1 MDLWKIYNARP
12 PVKGFTQCRCPAFT
26 SEGPSNRS
34 WEQYEFQ
41 LSDLR
46 TVLKNVAKEV
56 LILSLLAVLRSSQ

>member
-12 PVKGFTQCRCPAFT
+12 PVKGFT

-41 LSDLR
+41 LIDLR